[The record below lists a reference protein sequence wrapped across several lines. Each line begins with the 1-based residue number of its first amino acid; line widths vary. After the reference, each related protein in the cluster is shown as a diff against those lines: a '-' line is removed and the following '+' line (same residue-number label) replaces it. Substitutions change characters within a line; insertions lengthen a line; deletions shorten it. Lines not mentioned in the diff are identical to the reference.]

1 VTDKPSVT
9 RSGQVQPDLEIA
21 ATTADEGD
29 GGPSPRGRGEPA
41 PGEIKARSQWE
52 LFRRKF
58 VRHKLAMGSAVFL
71 LIMVVMAIFAEQIAP
86 YAYEEIVI
94 TRRAQAP
101 TLEGW
106 HLFGTDQIG
115 RDYFSRV
122 IFGMRTSLQVAAVVG
137 ILATAIGVFVG
148 AIAGYYGRWIDAI
161 LMRFTDLII
170 ILPFLVVLLVIAR
183 FYGAGRPARIAV
195 ILALLVWPSL
205 ARITRGVFLS
215 LREKEFVQA
224 ARAAGAGD
232 LRIMFRHMLPNTIG
246 PILVN
251 LTLVVAAAII
261 AEATLAFLGLGV
273 QPPTPALGLLMEEGR
288 GSAATLPWLII
299 FPGLTLVSITLAI
312 NFIGDGLRD
321 AVDPTQQES

>member
-1 VTDKPSVT
+1 VTDIPPVT
-9 RSGQVQPDLEIA
+9 RG
-21 ATTADEGD
+21 TTTPSP
-29 GGPSPRGRGEPA
+29 GGPAGAAELEPRGKKRKDEPGV
-41 PGEIKARSQWE
+41 GEIKARSQWE

-58 VRHKLAMGSAVFL
+58 VRHKLAMGSALFL
-71 LIMVVMAIFAEQIAP
+71 VVVVIAAVFAEQIAP

-94 TRRAQAP
+94 ARRSQAP
-101 TLEGW
+101 TFENW

-122 IFGMRTSLQVAAVVG
+122 IYGMRTSLQVGAVVG
-137 ILATAIGVFVG
+137 VLATTIGVLIG
-148 AIAGYYGRWIDAI
+148 AIAGYYRGWVDAI
-161 LMRFTDLII
+161 LMRFTDLVI
-170 ILPFLVVLLVIAR
+170 ILPFLVVLLVVAR
-183 FYGAGRPARIAV
+183 YYGGGQPIRIAV

-205 ARITRGVFLS
+205 ARITRGVFMS

-224 ARAAGAGD
+224 ARASGAGD

-312 NFIGDGLRD
+312 NFLGDGLRD